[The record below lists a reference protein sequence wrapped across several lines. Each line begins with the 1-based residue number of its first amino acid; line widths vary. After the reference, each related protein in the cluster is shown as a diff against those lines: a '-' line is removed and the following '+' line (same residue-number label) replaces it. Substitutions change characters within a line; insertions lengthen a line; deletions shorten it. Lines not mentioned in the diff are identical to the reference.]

1 MNLGKRIVEI
11 RKDKNMSQEAFA
23 ELFNVTRQTVSNWEN
38 LKSYPDIETLIK
50 ISNTFNISLDVLLK
64 EDKRLI
70 KDINNKMYEKK
81 DNNKKYI
88 FVILYCISIIILF
101 ITKWLEIKYKISNIY
116 IYLIFS
122 IIGLILIGTIIQIV
136 VAKFILK
143 KKMTTKEI
151 LYDIFTEEVEE

>member
-1 MNLGKRIVEI
+1 MNLGKRLVEI
-11 RKDKNMSQEAFA
+11 RKDKNMSQEDFA

-70 KDINNKMYEKK
+70 KDINKKMYEKK
-81 DNNKKYI
+81 DNNKKYMLI
-88 FVILYCISIIILF
+88 ILYCISIIILF

-122 IIGLILIGTIIQIV
+122 IIGLILAGTITQVV

>member
-1 MNLGKRIVEI
+1 MNLGKRLVEI
-11 RKDKNMSQEAFA
+11 RKEKNMSQEEFA

-70 KDINNKMYEKK
+70 KDINNKIHKQK
-81 DNNKKYI
+81 DGKTRM
-88 FVILYCISIIILF
+88 FLILYSIFLF
-101 ITKWLEIKYKISNIY
+101 ILLILKNFGMKYEISDILSFI
-116 IYLIFS
+116 LLL
-122 IIGLILIGTIIQIV
+122 IIGVVLIGTIIQIV
-136 VAKFILK
+136 VAKFILR

-151 LYDIFTEEVEE
+151 IYDIFTEEVDE

>member
-1 MNLGKRIVEI
+1 MNLGKRLVEI
-11 RKDKNMSQEAFA
+11 RKEKNMSQEEFA

-70 KDINNKMYEKK
+70 KDINNKIHKQK
-81 DNNKKYI
+81 DGKTRI
-88 FVILYCISIIILF
+88 FLILYSIFLF
-101 ITKWLEIKYKISNIY
+101 ILLILKNFGMKYEISDILSFI
-116 IYLIFS
+116 LLL
-122 IIGLILIGTIIQIV
+122 IIGIVIIGTIIQIV
-136 VAKFILK
+136 IAKFILN

-151 LYDIFTEEVEE
+151 LYDIFTEEVNE

>member
-88 FVILYCISIIILF
+88 LVILYSISIIILF
-101 ITKWLEIKYKISNIY
+101 ITKWLEIKFKISNIY

-122 IIGLILIGTIIQIV
+122 IIGLILIGTILQIV